1 MTRRFKPPRE
11 LPVLAI
17 VTIACLVLAARDQY
31 LQVVLKQSPVFLTSS
46 NLTTLAKETAV
57 IGIMACGEGLVILSG
72 GLDLSIA
79 STLALSSCV
88 AAGCMAAGWPWPIAV
103 LAGMLAAGAGGLLN
117 GALVTYRKLPPIL
130 TTLATLLLFRYG
142 TSIATHARNYG
153 PFPDAFNLLAT
164 NWNPLLILM
173 VVGLLFTLLTVRA
186 PLGRW
191 LTAMGGNEQAALLSG
206 VPTER
211 IKRIAYLL
219 SGLCAGLAGLIA
231 MAYNNNTQSNVAP
244 GYELTVVAACVVGG
258 VAITG
263 GEGTLPGAVLGAL
276 LIELV
281 QDALILMKLPTELQG
296 LLTGG
301 VVLVAAVLERWR
313 KVRQNRTARVQA

>member
-11 LPVLAI
+11 LPTLALLAI
-17 VTIACLVLAARDQY
+17 AFLALAAKVPAFR
-31 LQVVLKQSPVFLTSS
+31 TSY
-46 NLTTLAKETAV
+46 NLTTLGKDAAI

-79 STLALSSCV
+79 SILALSSCV
-88 AAGCMAAGWPWPIAV
+88 AAGGMAAGWSWPVAA
-103 LAGMLAAGAGGLLN
+103 LAGLLAAGAAGMVN
-117 GALVTYRKLPPIL
+117 GAFVTYRRLPPIL

-142 TSIATHARNYG
+142 TSIATHAHNYG
-153 PFPDAFNLLAT
+153 PFPEAFNLLGKD
-164 NWNPLLILM
+164 WNPLLILLA
-173 VVGLLFTLLTVRA
+173 VGLVFTVMTVLT
-186 PLGRW
+186 PFGRW

-206 VPTER
+206 VPTDR
-211 IKRIAYLL
+211 VKRVAYLL

-231 MAYNNNTQSNVAP
+231 MAYNNNTQSNVAT
-244 GYELTVVAACVVGG
+244 GYELSVIAACVVGG

-281 QDALILMKLPTELQG
+281 QDALILVHQPSEQTG
-296 LLTGG
+296 LFTGG
-301 VVLVAAVLERWR
+301 VVLAAAVLERWR
-313 KVRQNRTARVQA
+313 KTRQNRASRVQA

>member
-11 LPVLAI
+11 LPTLALVALI
-17 VTIACLVLAARDQY
+17 CLALARHDRY
-31 LQVVLKQSPVFLTSS
+31 LQVFLKQPPVFLTTS
-46 NLTTLAKETAV
+46 NLTTLAKDTAV

-79 STLALSSCV
+79 SILALSSCV
-88 AAGCMAAGWPWPIAV
+88 AAGGMAAGWPWPVAA
-103 LAGMLAAGAGGLLN
+103 LAGMLAAGAAGLLN
-117 GALVTYRKLPPIL
+117 GAFVTYRKLPPIL

-153 PFPDAFNLLAT
+153 PFPDAFNLLGT
-164 NWNPLLILM
+164 GWNPLLILII
-173 VVGLLFTLLTVRA
+173 VGLFFTLLVVRT

-219 SGLCAGLAGLIA
+219 SGLSAGLAGLIM

-244 GYELTVVAACVVGG
+244 GYELSVVAACVVGG

-263 GEGTLPGAVLGAL
+263 GEGTLPGAILGAL
-276 LIELV
+276 LINLV
-281 QDALILMKLPTELQG
+281 QDSLTLTHRPSEQYG
-296 LLTGG
+296 LFTGG
-301 VVLVAAVLERWR
+301 VVLAAAILERWR
-313 KVRQNRTARVQA
+313 KTRQNKTARVQA

>member
-1 MTRRFKPPRE
+1 MSQRFKPPRE
-11 LPVLAI
+11 LPTLALL
-17 VTIACLVLAARDQY
+17 IAAGLL
-31 LQVVLKQSPVFLTSS
+31 LTAKVPSFHMPS
-46 NLTTLAKETAV
+46 NLTTLGKDAAI

-88 AAGCMAAGWPWPIAV
+88 TAGLLAIGQPWPVAA
-103 LAGMLAAGAGGLLN
+103 LAGLLSAAAAGLLN
-117 GALVTYRKLPPIL
+117 GALITYRKLPPIL

-153 PFPDAFNLLAT
+153 PFPDAFNLLAKD
-164 NWNPLLILM
+164 WNPLLILI
-173 VVGLLFTLLTVRA
+173 VVALLLTLLTTRT

-206 VPTER
+206 VPTDR
-211 IKRIAYLL
+211 VKRIAYLL

-231 MAYNNNTQSNVAP
+231 MAYNNNTQSNVAT
-244 GYELTVVAACVVGG
+244 GYELNVIAACVVGG

-263 GEGTLPGAVLGAL
+263 GEGTLPGAVLGAA
-276 LIELV
+276 LIVLV
-281 QDALILMKLPTELQG
+281 QDALILTNQPPERSG
-296 LLTGG
+296 LFTGG
-301 VVLVAAVLERWR
+301 VVLVAAALEQWR
-313 KVRQNRTARVQA
+313 KVRQNRAARIQA